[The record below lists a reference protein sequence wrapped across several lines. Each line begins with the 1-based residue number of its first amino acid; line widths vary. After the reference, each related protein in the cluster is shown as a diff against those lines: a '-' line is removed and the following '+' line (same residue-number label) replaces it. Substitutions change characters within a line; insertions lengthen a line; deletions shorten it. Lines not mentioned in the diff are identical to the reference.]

1 MLDSRYLRRG
11 RSPNRSEGWPH
22 SRSSRRPRFGR
33 LSEVRELR
41 REIELDAPPERVW
54 AVVTDFDA
62 YPEWNRVRLTGRP
75 NANRRRTTSV
85 VLDGVIDR
93 RRVLRRALLPD
104 R

>member
-11 RSPNRSEGWPH
+11 RSRNRSEGWPH

-62 YPEWNRVRLTGRP
+62 YPEWNPFIRQISGELQYV
-75 NANRRRTTSV
+75 
-85 VLDGVIDR
+85 
-93 RRVLRRALLPD
+93 RRVSAVCG
-104 R
+104 